1 MRRVAQ
7 FCGVAVAML
16 VGAGLVGPVTSFAQK
31 TFERPTTETGPI
43 EARLV
48 GPSTV
53 SATQA
58 GLWSV
63 AIEGRPDV
71 TIPAP
76 AFLRAGETY
85 RFRWSGGEDETY
97 RLVEVTNDGWVRGEL
112 VGARPRVERW
122 LNPARAISIERAGR

>member
-1 MRRVAQ
+1 MQRVAL
-7 FCGVAVAML
+7 FFGVAAAVL
-16 VGAGLVGPVTSFAQK
+16 IGAALVGPVTAFAQK
-31 TFERPTTETGPI
+31 TFERPTADTGPI

-71 TIPAP
+71 AVPAP
-76 AFLRAGETY
+76 AFLRRGDTY
-85 RFRWSGGEDETY
+85 RFRWTGDDGEVY
-97 RLVEVTNDGWVRGEL
+97 RLLEVTGEGWVY
-112 VGARPRVERW
+112 GALTGSNVRRW
-122 LNPARAISIERAGR
+122 LNPARAISIERVGR